1 MRTFALHNQIR
12 VVLNFGMT
20 ATQEN
25 KLSMFLAVKSVCDRS
40 QSVWQGL
47 PAFATAF
54 AEFSA
59 PVETIQTLSTGH
71 GRRKPGVAEDKK
83 RLRKELCEAAF
94 EVAAATLAYAKA
106 TKNAALAAKVDYS
119 LSDLMI
125 GRDTDS
131 ATRCEEVHAAASA
144 SLDKLADYGV
154 TAAKLA
160 SLQDKITAYR
170 DILTKPR
177 EAKISG
183 KTTTTSLAAEFQAAT
198 DLLKDRLD
206 NLIPQFRNLH
216 ITFMQDFHNSRL
228 IVKANPSRKTV
239 STTIAATHV
248 K

>member
-1 MRTFALHNQIR
+1 
-12 VVLNFGMT
+12 MT

-47 PAFATAF
+47 PAFSAAF

-59 PVETIQTLSTGH
+59 HVGTIQTLSTGQ
-71 GRRKPGVAEDKK
+71 GRRKTGVAEDKQ

-106 TKNAALAAKVDYS
+106 TKNAALATKVDYS

-125 GRDTDS
+125 GRDTGS

-144 SLDKLADYGV
+144 ALGKLADYGV
-154 TAAKLA
+154 TAAKLT

-177 EAKISG
+177 EAKTSG

-198 DLLKDRLD
+198 DLLNDRLD
-206 NLIPQFRNLH
+206 NLIPQFRAANGA
-216 ITFMQDFHNSRL
+216 FVSDYQNARL
-228 IVKANPSRKTV
+228 IVKAGIGRREADPGTANNSPKPPSN
-239 STTIAATHV
+239 
-248 K
+248 